1 MEMET
6 IVGGA
11 AVLLTTAAN
20 FPQLKKCWE
29 TRSAGDLSRKMLI
42 SLASGVA
49 LWTGYGVMKGDW
61 LIVTAN
67 VASLAMVLG
76 ILWFKLREKSE

>member
-1 MEMET
+1 MDLET

-11 AVLLTTAAN
+11 AALLTTAAN

-42 SLASGVA
+42 SLAGGVA

-76 ILWFKLREKSE
+76 ILWFKLREEPE